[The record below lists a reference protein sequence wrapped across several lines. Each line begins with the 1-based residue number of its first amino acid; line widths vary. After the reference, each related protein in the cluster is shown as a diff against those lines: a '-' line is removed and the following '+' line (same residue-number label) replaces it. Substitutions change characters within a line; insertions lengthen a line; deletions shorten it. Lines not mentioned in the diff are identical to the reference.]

1 MMSCK
6 SSSASPTVEK
16 GGGRRRS
23 PSPRVVHKRAQSP
36 IIDPQLEADMNRVK
50 KQVPKVQK
58 ARLYLLQQPGP
69 NSFLIGGD
77 SPDHKYKVIVGPQT
91 CTCGKD
97 PFCIHILFVMLRVF
111 KVKET
116 DPLLWN
122 RELKNFEVESLFR
135 KYHKRLALLTKQKV
149 RPSTLAVKDKT
160 STSISPLPD
169 PLHAAGHT
177 THGHHTVKEE
187 EEVCPIC
194 LSDLVE
200 GESMTL
206 CKEGCQNRLH
216 HHCMA
221 VWAEECRRRKEAL
234 NCPLC
239 RTIWQSRRSSSPFKM
254 TRSGTPTEQVDIQ
267 QDDHGLP
274 RGEVVPEQYQEMT
287 QSWVQVFGNDPVAC
301 LFSKDWKHRECGL
314 RFISRKAVKVLS
326 EKRTTVS
333 YRETKWELLSVCTA
347 VLAYIVSDPV
357 YNVYVA
363 ALRAFRAIVTNVR
376 YQTQEELN
384 TLHLTIKPVIEKILI
399 KCSDSNRRVTIL
411 SMKILMEFVSGETA
425 SIQNPSNSTINNT
438 QQHMDLIASCL
449 NQEEDQTQWQWWL
462 GRLSFVRRLFDE
474 HHSQLLLASEN
485 RINMASSLP
494 VSPNSDVDLREFLN
508 SLAENVHSDTKF
520 TSKTCERILLL
531 ARFSARALSCP
542 HQKVHRHALFLMI
555 KCIAISSQDSVLYP
569 SIKQIVYGLTSNH
582 QSTLHRH
589 LSNES
594 QREQADI
601 LNILGEHGEERNEQN
616 ATSVVEEEEQHSS
629 EEVSLQHQTPTS
641 ARLQDVSTSPIAS
654 PSTPEVHPPHLSP
667 PTSSYDP
674 HLKCV
679 RAVEDEEAAAIA
691 IALDRSQRRPENVIP
706 EQLIP
711 TDDLTIV
718 HIQPDGDKKS
728 KDGEVCKPRNVY
740 LEEIHWKKGGLV
752 GTGAFSSCY
761 EAMDFKSGRIMAVKQ
776 ISFVRNTEEEQE
788 KVHQIV
794 LEEIALLHR
803 IKHPNIVSCLGATQ
817 HEAHYNLFMELMPG
831 GSISSLLG
839 KFGAFRESVTK
850 SYTQQ
855 ILQAVTYLHQ
865 HHTLHRDLKGA
876 NLLVDSTGQIVKL
889 SDFGTAARLMAH
901 GTGTKEF
908 CGQLLGTIPFMSP
921 EVLRGEHYGRKCDVW
936 SIGCCIIEMA
946 SGYPPWGS
954 QHVDNHLALMFKIA
968 SSTTGPHI
976 PSSLGPGMRDLTLRC
991 LELKEANRPSSAEL
1005 LQHAVFRT

>member
-1 MMSCK
+1 M
-6 SSSASPTVEK
+6 
-16 GGGRRRS
+16 
-23 PSPRVVHKRAQSP
+23 
-36 IIDPQLEADMNRVK
+36 
-50 KQVPKVQK
+50 
-58 ARLYLLQQPGP
+58 
-69 NSFLIGGD
+69 
-77 SPDHKYKVIVGPQT
+77 
-91 CTCGKD
+91 
-97 PFCIHILFVMLRVF
+97 
-111 KVKET
+111 
-116 DPLLWN
+116 
-122 RELKNFEVESLFR
+122 
-135 KYHKRLALLTKQKV
+135 
-149 RPSTLAVKDKT
+149 
-160 STSISPLPD
+160 
-169 PLHAAGHT
+169 
-177 THGHHTVKEE
+177 
-187 EEVCPIC
+187 
-194 LSDLVE
+194 
-200 GESMTL
+200 
-206 CKEGCQNRLH
+206 
-216 HHCMA
+216 
-221 VWAEECRRRKEAL
+221 
-234 NCPLC
+234 
-239 RTIWQSRRSSSPFKM
+239 
-254 TRSGTPTEQVDIQ
+254 
-267 QDDHGLP
+267 
-274 RGEVVPEQYQEMT
+274 
-287 QSWVQVFGNDPVAC
+287 
-301 LFSKDWKHRECGL
+301 
-314 RFISRKAVKVLS
+314 
-326 EKRTTVS
+326 
-333 YRETKWELLSVCTA
+333 
-347 VLAYIVSDPV
+347 
-357 YNVYVA
+357 
-363 ALRAFRAIVTNVR
+363 NVR

-411 SMKILMEFVSGETA
+411 SMKILMEFVNGETV

-462 GRLSFVRRLFDE
+462 GRLSFVLLLFDE

-494 VSPNSDVDLREFLN
+494 VSPNSDVDLREFFN
-508 SLAENVHSDTKF
+508 SLAENVHSTNF

-531 ARFSARALSCP
+531 ARFSARTLSCP

-582 QSTLHRH
+582 QSTLYRH

-601 LNILGEHGEERNEQN
+601 LDILGEHGEERNEQN
-616 ATSVVEEEEQHSS
+616 TTVVDEEEEQH
-629 EEVSLQHQTPTS
+629 SLQHQTPTS
-641 ARLQDVSTSPIAS
+641 ARLQDVSTTHIAS
-654 PSTPEVHPPHLSP
+654 PSTPEVHSHLRP

-674 HLKCV
+674 PLKCV

-706 EQLIP
+706 DQLIP

-718 HIQPDGDKKS
+718 HIQPEGDKKS

-740 LEEIHWKKGGLV
+740 LEKIHWKKGGLV

-761 EAMDFKSGRIMAVKQ
+761 EVMDFKSGRIMAVKQ

-794 LEEIALLHR
+794 LEEISLLHR

-817 HEAHYNLFMELMPG
+817 HQAHYNLFMELMPG

-839 KFGAFRESVTK
+839 KFGAFSESVTK

-865 HHTLHRDLKGA
+865 DHTLHRDLKGA

-889 SDFGTAARLMAH
+889 SDFGTAARLMAN

-908 CGQLLGTIPFMSP
+908 CGQFLGTIPFMSP

-946 SGYPPWGS
+946 SGCPPWS
-954 QHVDNHLALMFKIA
+954 EQHVDNNLALLFKIA